1 MARARGANAR
11 MALAI
16 EQTFGF
22 APGAGFGL
30 MAFVSASLGEE
41 QPLID
46 GELLGRGREPSE
58 PGRDAVT
65 NTGDA
70 VVPMCARQI
79 GVWLRLLL
87 GAPTS
92 AAGKAARGAI
102 TFAAQPAN
110 NGTIGVGG
118 QTFTFVT
125 GTPTANQIQ
134 IGATLPA
141 TVANAVRVLNASGVT
156 GVAAASYRQNDR
168 GNAIMIQHDALGVAG
183 NAFALEA
190 STTPASN
197 ASASGATLA
206 GGAASGGYRHTFTS
220 GAAVLPSASI
230 EIQHPEVP
238 AFNMN
243 YGVKANTL
251 GVQMQRGGNLT
262 ATLGLIAQGESVDTA
277 SASGAVAAE
286 MAVARFSQFSGSVL
300 RHGVPIADLV
310 SGQFN
315 LSNGLDPV
323 PAIRSDG
330 RVSGIDE
337 GALALTGQIGVRYSG
352 PELQLQ
358 AENGEASDLEYLW
371 TLPGTDFSLRLVLHR
386 VFLPKAK
393 RPVTGPGGIQA
404 DYGYQAAVD
413 PTLGRALTVILDNDV
428 AGSAYG
434 AA

>member
-16 EQTFGF
+16 EKAFGF
-22 APGAGFGL
+22 PPDSGFGL

-70 VVPMCARQI
+70 VVPICARQI
-79 GVWLRLLL
+79 GVWLRMLL
-87 GAPTS
+87 GKPTS
-92 AAGKAARGAI
+92 AAGKAARGTI
-102 TFAAQPAN
+102 TFTAQPVSNA
-110 NGTIGVGG
+110 TISIGG

-141 TVANAVRVLNASGVT
+141 TVANAVRVLNASVVT
-156 GVAAASYRQNDR
+156 GVAAATYRQNDR
-168 GNAIMIQHDALGVAG
+168 GNAILIQHDALGVSG
-183 NAFALEA
+183 NSFAIE
-190 STTPASN
+190 TGDTPASN
-197 ASASGATLA
+197 ATASGATLS

-220 GAAVLPSASI
+220 GAAELPSASI

-251 GVQMQRGGNLT
+251 GIQMQRGGNLT
-262 ATLGLIAQGESVDTA
+262 ATLGLIAQGESVATA
-277 SASGAVAAE
+277 SAAGAVAAE

-358 AENGEASDLEYLW
+358 AENGEASDLEHMW
-371 TLPGTDFSLRLVLHR
+371 TLPGTDFSLRLIQHR

-404 DYGYQAAVD
+404 DYAYQAAVD

-434 AA
+434 A